1 VWRVDAKSYGVSA
14 TTIANGSHAVGTTA
28 AALRRRLSTTP
39 TAVKSI
45 FTVRPDELWIPTEP
59 WPWRNAAA
67 TTVLTWQPRRRFHAL
82 DESPIQPVPTAAA
95 FPTTAWRIQQL
106 HAGRRAHV
114 KFLSINKPK

>member
-39 TAVKSI
+39 TAAKSI
-45 FTVRPDELWIPTEP
+45 FTVQSDELWI
-59 WPWRNAAA
+59 PWRNAAA
-67 TTVLTWQPRRRFHAL
+67 TTVLPWQPRRRFHAL